1 MLYHL
6 QSCMYM
12 EYMLKKSLL
21 MGNLIK
27 KLSVHWPSSQE
38 IQLASLAVTPMRA
51 EEDLRKRIN
60 MHTWDYCV

>member
-1 MLYHL
+1 
-6 QSCMYM
+6 MYM

-21 MGNLIK
+21 MAKMNK
-27 KLSVHWPSSQE
+27 KLSAHWPSSQE